1 MGIVVGFAVGYLLGT
16 RAGRE
21 QFDELIDAARTI
33 AGSKELQ
40 SLMMV
45 GTTVLTRAIVDGAFS
60 RGSNG
65 DGLGLAGL
73 LGDQVRRALVQ
84 ALKPTEAVSRAL

>member
-1 MGIVVGFAVGYLLGT
+1 
-16 RAGRE
+16 
-21 QFDELIDAARTI
+21 
-33 AGSKELQ
+33 
-40 SLMMV
+40 MMV
-45 GTTVLTRAIVDGAFS
+45 GTTVLTRAIVDGAFTP

-84 ALKPTEAVSRAL
+84 ALKPTEAV

>member
-21 QFDELIDAARTI
+21 RFDELIDAARTI

-45 GTTVLTRAIVDGAFS
+45 GTTVLTRAIVDGAFTP

-84 ALKPTEAVSRAL
+84 ALKPTEAV